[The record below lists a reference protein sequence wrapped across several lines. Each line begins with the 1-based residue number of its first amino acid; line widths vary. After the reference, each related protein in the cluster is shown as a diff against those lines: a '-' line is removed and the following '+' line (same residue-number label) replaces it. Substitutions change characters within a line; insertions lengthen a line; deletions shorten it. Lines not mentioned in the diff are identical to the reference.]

1 MLHQSHISNGFW
13 KCQRKV
19 PDRNNGD
26 KTEIHRLTVIFH
38 LIYYSLNVFLL
49 RTRYTSIIFE
59 QWAHFA
65 EKTSFLQSQ
74 QSKSTQILLKCGSN
88 RGLFWT
94 QHDFPNSCEIPKE
107 YNFFAQ
113 QLKEMPLIT
122 LNWTFSRN
130 FDAISTLIQC
140 HTGGGCG
147 FAPNIYPLNRKI
159 TEYFQKKKTSQN
171 CLMCD
176 FCFNVN
182 SMCLNH
188 QSKPTKNRTANRLQ
202 STTVETNKTWANK

>member
-74 QSKSTQILLKCGSN
+74 QSKSTQILLKCGSK

-94 QHDFPNSCEIPKE
+94 QHNFPNSCEIPKE

-130 FDAISTLIQC
+130 FIISMQFRRWFNVTLVVDAVLLPI
-140 HTGGGCG
+140 
-147 FAPNIYPLNRKI
+147 LNRKI

-188 QSKPTKNRTANRLQ
+188 QSKPTKNRTANRLR